1 MERIAWILRK
11 LRDNPVISIRYIL
24 IVAGLFCSFNN
35 LFECIVKN
43 NPVRDYFLYVVVL
56 GVITLL
62 LVFIEHNSIVC
73 FVLAITGMAMVI
85 DMDNPGSISSGIVF
99 LIFSKRIA
107 NSLIYSLLLYF
118 ITAIVIVASTVFK
131 DKSATDSVNVIIG
144 YYALY
149 MIDYIL
155 SGVKNK

>member
-1 MERIAWILRK
+1 M
-11 LRDNPVISIRYIL
+11 
-24 IVAGLFCSFNN
+24 
-35 LFECIVKN
+35 
-43 NPVRDYFLYVVVL
+43 RDYFLYVVVL